1 MEEQRK
7 GKEEKREDP
16 DEIAS
21 FRSTF
26 HRTGGGKE
34 QRRKGEW
41 NRQNAK
47 VLPCEISF
55 CISLGQKSK
64 CKKSNS
70 QRVASGLS
78 RRKEKD

>member
-34 QRRKGEW
+34 QRSMGERENGTGKMQRSYPVKFLFVFHW
-41 NRQNAK
+41 GKNQNAK
-47 VLPCEISF
+47 
-55 CISLGQKSK
+55 SLIH
-64 CKKSNS
+64 
-70 QRVASGLS
+70 SG
-78 RRKEKD
+78 